1 MGFTRRHGGLS
12 GAAFTLPDADS
23 QIGFL
28 RHQVERLN
36 WLTGQLC
43 GKVGLRVRW
52 GQKRC

>member
-1 MGFTRRHGGLS
+1 MGFMRYGGLS
-12 GAAFTLPDADS
+12 GAAFSLPDADS

-43 GKVGLRVRW
+43 GAGGLEVA
-52 GQKRC
+52 